1 MGKQS
6 TNLKRAGVILLSL
19 SMLAGLAKPPVRSK
33 AAVNDGDYKDTPED
47 DRVITTTDDTKES
60 HRWDIVWSDEFN
72 GKSLDSTKWSS
83 MVGTGAGYSGDGWG
97 NNEQEYYTDGE
108 NISFD
113 KEDNSNC
120 LVISANKTTDENKT
134 KYGNKAYTSAR
145 LWTMADDGKNGNKSV
160 KFAKTYGRIEA
171 RIKVDNGTGGGD
183 GLWTAFWMMP
193 AHDVYGTWA
202 SSGEIDIIEARGRN
216 TNSVDGTIHYGATWP
231 NNKSNGGSLNTDNSI
246 DGKDS
251 WPDFSTADFH
261 TYAVEWTPGQIIWY
275 VDDKPYYMTSD
286 WYSTSTDIASEY
298 TYPAPFDEDF
308 YILLNLAVGGN
319 YDNGRL
325 SSDLDKA
332 KMYVDYVRVYDLEGG
347 YADSDSVSRPEKEI
361 SDTLLSGNVNE
372 NYAPDVTGAKATNN
386 FPDEP
391 ETPVEPEKPSEPE
404 KPETP
409 AEPDKPSE
417 PETPI
422 EPEKPTEPEKPS
434 EPEKPTEP
442 EKPSEP
448 VNPTEPARPTQPSG
462 PSIPPASEPS
472 GEVTSPSTGDNTVV
486 TVPSE
491 PVATVSAPE
500 EINITDDGKTPAST
514 ANTDNTSDDTEE
526 NVTSAS
532 ALTLK
537 ITGISHKIAA
547 GKKIKLSVSDKKA
560 KITWKSSNKKY
571 ATVNTKGEVTL
582 KKAGI
587 GKTVTIKATSEDG
600 RIASYKIN
608 IMKYAVTKITLKT
621 DKTSV
626 TAGKKVK
633 LTAKVLPS
641 KASVNKKLLYKSGN
655 KTYATVNSNG
665 VVTTKK
671 AGKGKTVTIRAY
683 ATDGSGKKATIK
695 IKIK

>member
-1 MGKQS
+1 MIRTPGLYLITEDGKEI
-6 TNLKRAGVILLSL
+6 N
-19 SMLAGLAKPPVRSK
+19 
-33 AAVNDGDYKDTPED
+33 
-47 DRVITTTDDTKES
+47 
-60 HRWDIVWSDEFN
+60 SDEFSIDKDSNIISINKAVFKKHKLYSVGITALGYNTKNVNVNIVSKGNYLPKAWSINIYGSDRDTETGSIEAN
-72 GKSLDSTKWSS
+72 GAYGLDVDFKKTVQSNWDNVAEFWS
-83 MVGTGAGYSGDGWG
+83 MQAKK
-97 NNEQEYYTDGE
+97 E
-108 NISFD
+108 NIVTEADKRYILTFD
-113 KEDNSNC
+113 ADLEYIRSSSAVRGMVLEDGSASKGNKQQTIDIKPGKGTYTLTMTPGANDDFYLLFMPGGTDFDVAEHTLKISNIRFIDEDNKDTEF
-120 LVISANKTTDENKT
+120 IDE
-134 KYGNKAYTSAR
+134 
-145 LWTMADDGKNGNKSV
+145 
-160 KFAKTYGRIEA
+160 
-171 RIKVDNGTGGGD
+171 
-183 GLWTAFWMMP
+183 P
-193 AHDVYGTWA
+193 
-202 SSGEIDIIEARGRN
+202 DI
-216 TNSVDGTIHYGATWP
+216 
-231 NNKSNGGSLNTDNSI
+231 
-246 DGKDS
+246 
-251 WPDFSTADFH
+251 
-261 TYAVEWTPGQIIWY
+261 
-275 VDDKPYYMTSD
+275 
-286 WYSTSTDIASEY
+286 
-298 TYPAPFDEDF
+298 
-308 YILLNLAVGGN
+308 
-319 YDNGRL
+319 
-325 SSDLDKA
+325 
-332 KMYVDYVRVYDLEGG
+332 
-347 YADSDSVSRPEKEI
+347 
-361 SDTLLSGNVNE
+361 
-372 NYAPDVTGAKATNN
+372 
-386 FPDEP
+386 PDEP